1 MHFLARHGG
10 CTLAGH
16 HLINHASRRN
26 DMRLALSTAAL
37 LCALPAFAAAAPPAV
52 PPATSPVLYEVWGF
66 RWDGHQYVKQA
77 DHCLKTPD
85 PKQAADYAAEV
96 NRFPGWAAT
105 SNAPGFKRSSPA
117 RGAADIDFGPIHIR
131 GNADGSQ
138 MVYMPNMSV
147 RVPAST
153 VAGNHW
159 TFSSNGGGADVGT
172 SSDTSV
178 QDSVA
183 LQDMLNQQQMNNNT
197 QNMINTQNTVNEQN
211 MINSMNQ

>member
-1 MHFLARHGG
+1 
-10 CTLAGH
+10 
-16 HLINHASRRN
+16 
-26 DMRLALSTAAL
+26 MRLAICTAAL
-37 LCALPAFAAAAPPAV
+37 LWTLPVLAAAPSQN
-52 PPATSPVLYEVWGF
+52 PPATSPVSYEVWGF

-96 NRFPGWAAT
+96 NRFPGWVAT
-105 SNAPGFKRSSPA
+105 TNAPGVKPPVSA
-117 RGAADIDFGPIHIR
+117 RRPADIDFGPIHIR

-138 MVYMPNMSV
+138 MVYMPYMSV
-147 RVPAST
+147 RVPANR

-159 TFSSNGGGADVGT
+159 TFSSNGGGADMST

-183 LQDMLNQQQMNNNT
+183 LQDMLNQQQMNNNL
-197 QNMINTQNTVNEQN
+197 QDMINTQNMLDTQNMVNNMQDMVNTQNAVNEQN